1 MVESQQAGNGELRSP
16 EVVDT
21 AAQPSALVP
30 ADPDPRRG
38 RVGRWW
44 KRVLG
49 AGTQGAAGR
58 VFPGLDRLRKLE
70 ERQQVLARDLSVKL
84 EESEARSL
92 DLLEQRLEKL
102 VAEQD
107 ERIAREVETRVA
119 REASRLGAR
128 IARVAALAAAGAVI
142 GFVALLLGLGVV
154 SL

>member
-1 MVESQQAGNGELRSP
+1 MVASQQAGNGELRSP
-16 EVVDT
+16 EGVDT

-58 VFPGLDRLRKLE
+58 VFPGRDRLRKLE
-70 ERQQVLARDLSVKL
+70 ERQQARARERSVKL

-92 DLLEQRLEKL
+92 DLP
-102 VAEQD
+102 
-107 ERIAREVETRVA
+107 EVTH
-119 REASRLGAR
+119 L
-128 IARVAALAAAGAVI
+128 VI
-142 GFVALLLGLGVV
+142 GEIEKRLARPGPHPAPFMRFTRGASQLEWI
-154 SL
+154 